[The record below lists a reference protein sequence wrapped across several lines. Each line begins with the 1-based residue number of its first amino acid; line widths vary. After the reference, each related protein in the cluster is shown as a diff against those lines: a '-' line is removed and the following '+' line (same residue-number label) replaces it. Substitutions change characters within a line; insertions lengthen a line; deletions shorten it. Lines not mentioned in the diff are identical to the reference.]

1 MTARPWDHLDAELT
15 AWTEAG
21 RTVALW
27 WRDDDAVA
35 VTAPLDRLA
44 RLSAEH
50 GAPVTLAV
58 IPARAEPA
66 LAPWVTARPSLCVAQ
81 HGLTHTNHAIAGEGG
96 DSGASEFP
104 SSRPLAVRAADL
116 AEGRRRMTGLFGTD
130 VPVPMMVAPYNKV
143 GSDLPGVLPSA
154 GLSALSVHGP
164 RAAWTGA
171 PVAVVNTHV
180 DLLRWKPD
188 AQFIGT
194 DKAIRRLVDAMA
206 SRRLRRNTETGADQ
220 DPTEPIGLLTHHLVH
235 EDDLWAFLADLLPRL
250 RHPAVRWRDACTL
263 IAEGAPP

>member
-1 MTARPWDHLDAELT
+1 MTAKSWDHLDAELT

-21 RTVALW
+21 RVVALW

-35 VTAPLDRLA
+35 VTDPLDRLA

-58 IPARAEPA
+58 IPANAEPA
-66 LAPWVTARPSLCVAQ
+66 LVPWVAARPSLCVAQ
-81 HGLTHTNHAIAGEGG
+81 HGLTHTNHASAG

-104 SSRPLAVRAADL
+104 SSRPLAMRAADL
-116 AEGRRRMTGLFGTD
+116 AEGWRRMTGLFGTD
-130 VPVPMMVAPYNKV
+130 APVPMMVAPYNKV
-143 GSDLPGVLPSA
+143 GGDLPGVLPSV

-180 DLLRWKPD
+180 DLLRWKSN

-194 DKAIRRLVDAMA
+194 DKAIHRLVDAMA
-206 SRRLRRNTETGADQ
+206 SRRLGWNAEADTDQ

-235 EDDLWAFLADLLPRL
+235 EPDIWAFLADLLPRL
-250 RHPAVRWRDACTL
+250 RHPAVQWCEARTL
-263 IAEGAPP
+263 IAEGMPP